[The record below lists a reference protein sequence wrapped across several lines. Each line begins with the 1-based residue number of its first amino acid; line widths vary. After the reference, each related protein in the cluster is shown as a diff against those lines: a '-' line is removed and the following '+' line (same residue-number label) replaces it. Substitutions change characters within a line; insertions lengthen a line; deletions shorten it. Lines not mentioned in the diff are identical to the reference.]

1 MMPAGWTQ
9 KAVPDFT
16 SPANK
21 PTAPPMTSARWRI
34 VALFFT
40 HALAAGA
47 IHTRI
52 PDLQVAMGLS
62 EGQLGL
68 VLMGQPFGALTMFLF
83 SSTII
88 ERFGPR
94 RAILAVL
101 PIVIITAAL
110 ATVLLYPI
118 ALFALLALNG
128 LGFSLSNIAMNVEA
142 DRVEAATGA
151 RVMNTCHGIWSVG
164 FLLTSLLGA
173 TLRGMHVDPAIHLW
187 ALVPVL
193 IALLLFVV
201 VPMPV
206 MPPRPH
212 SGEKVK
218 KLALP
223 TLATLGLVAF
233 GLGAGL
239 TEGASRAW
247 SIIYLRDNFE
257 VSPFIE
263 SMALPALLAAMAAG
277 RLLADRVIDRFGP
290 VRVARVLAGLA
301 IAGMVMIVLSP
312 NAYVALGGFVVVGI
326 GICVLYPLTLSA
338 AARIGDRPASQNVA
352 ATTLVFQLVNLG
364 APALIGAV
372 AQGLGVRTAFALLIP
387 VLVLTFAMA
396 GRLRPR
402 QA

>member
-1 MMPAGWTQ
+1 
-9 KAVPDFT
+9 
-16 SPANK
+16 

-34 VALFFT
+34 IALFFT

-62 EGQLGL
+62 EGQLAL
-68 VLMGQPFGALTMFLF
+68 VLMGQPLGALTMFLF
-83 SSTII
+83 SRAII
-88 ERFGPR
+88 ARFGPR

-110 ATVLLYPI
+110 ATILLYPI

-277 RLLADRVIDRFGP
+277 RLLADGHAVGVGATWMKVGVMREAGALITDSQLHRP
-290 VRVARVLAGLA
+290 ARRDL
-301 IAGMVMIVLSP
+301 
-312 NAYVALGGFVVVGI
+312 
-326 GICVLYPLTLSA
+326 
-338 AARIGDRPASQNVA
+338 AARPFKR
-352 ATTLVFQLVNLG
+352 LVFQYRR
-364 APALIGAV
+364 IGRMFRARHRN
-372 AQGLGVRTAFALLIP
+372 QPGHTKKSLQPFLD
-387 VLVLTFAMA
+387 
-396 GRLRPR
+396 
-402 QA
+402 

>member
-1 MMPAGWTQ
+1 
-9 KAVPDFT
+9 
-16 SPANK
+16 
-21 PTAPPMTSARWRI
+21 MTSARWRVI
-34 VALFFT
+34 ALFFT

-68 VLMGQPFGALTMFLF
+68 VLMGQPLGALSMFLF
-83 SSTII
+83 SSAII

-94 RAILAVL
+94 RTILAVL

-110 ATVLLYPI
+110 ATVLLHPV
-118 ALFALLALNG
+118 ALFTLLAFNG
-128 LGFSLSNIAMNVEA
+128 IGFSLSNIAMNVEA

-151 RVMNTCHGIWSVG
+151 RVMNTCHGVWSVG

-173 TLRGMHVDPAIHLW
+173 TLRGFHVDPAIHLW

-193 IALLLFVV
+193 IVLLLVVV

-257 VSPFIE
+257 VSPFVE
-263 SMALPALLAAMAAG
+263 SLALPALLAAMAAG
-277 RLLADRVIDRFGP
+277 RFLADKVIDRFGP
-290 VRVARVLAGLA
+290 VPVARVLSA
-301 IAGMVMIVLSP
+301 IAISGMVLIVLSP
-312 NAYVALGGFVVVGI
+312 NAYVALAGFVIVGI
-326 GICVLYPLTLSA
+326 GICVLYPLMLSA

-352 ATTLVFQLVNLG
+352 ATTLIFQLVNLG

-372 AQGLGVRTAFALLIP
+372 AQGLGVRMAFSMLIP
-387 VLVLTFAMA
+387 LLVLTFVMA
-396 GRLRPR
+396 GRLKPRP
-402 QA
+402 AS